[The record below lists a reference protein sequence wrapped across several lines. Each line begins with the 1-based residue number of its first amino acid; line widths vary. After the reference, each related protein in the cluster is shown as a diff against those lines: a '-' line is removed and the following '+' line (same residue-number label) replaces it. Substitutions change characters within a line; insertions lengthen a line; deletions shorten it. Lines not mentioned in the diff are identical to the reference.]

1 MRVHEVIIKNGRR
14 ITTYIDGKIMLII
27 MLKKFT
33 RGRDLIRPVMTR
45 FVIAYLT
52 LACFYEMKASLMS
65 MFSSE
70 EWKTK

>member
-1 MRVHEVIIKNGRR
+1 
-14 ITTYIDGKIMLII
+14 